1 MLCRKK
7 KFDRIKK
14 LFDTIKKWESDV
26 FREKTLEERM
36 KYMKEI
42 REKIT
47 SVEKE
52 FESIPYLNLY
62 KLKKHRFQS
71 DLEQLNWRMEYLR
84 KIM

>member
-1 MLCRKK
+1 
-7 KFDRIKK
+7 
-14 LFDTIKKWESDV
+14 
-26 FREKTLEERM
+26 M
-36 KYMKEI
+36 KYMKEL

-47 SVEKE
+47 NVEKE
-52 FESIPYLNLY
+52 FELIPYLNLY